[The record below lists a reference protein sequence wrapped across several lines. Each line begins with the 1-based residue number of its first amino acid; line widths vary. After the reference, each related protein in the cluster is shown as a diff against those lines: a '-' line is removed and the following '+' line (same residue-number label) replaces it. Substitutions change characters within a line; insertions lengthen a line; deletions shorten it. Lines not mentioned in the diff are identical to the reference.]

1 MTTEIRQEIELL
13 ENTKE
18 DLTLAIME
26 KGVVVQPSDL
36 FSTYPT
42 RISQIT
48 TTPGDKDSLF
58 QSIIDRSITSLTV
71 PTGTTVLRPQL
82 FSGCVNLT
90 TLTLPNTLKV
100 IKGGALS
107 GAIAVTSL
115 TIPDSVTT
123 IEGSSSFHQTSSLT
137 DLTIGT
143 GVTFIGNMAFYGNPN
158 LTSITINATTPPT
171 LGSNNNAFDST
182 NNCPIY
188 VPQASV
194 DAYKTA
200 WPTYASRIQAIVVPH
215 FEMIINDI
223 QVTDGKYLITCFT
236 GSGLYAMNTPLIK
249 DTTTSYVDGINNVY
263 TSYGDSN
270 YLNIYPYQSAPPST
284 LNTLD
289 VTPQLLRIAVDYDAT
304 NKKLSWTDP
313 DTSTTYYLYSG
324 FNKVNSNYGKFN
336 AAATTMPSSNIN
348 VNYWGL
354 GGYGD
359 LTIYYFNF
367 GGLKLYSGE
376 HSAYGAYG
384 GFLWQYLR
392 NTNSSSRDTFEP
404 TLYKLVQ

>member
-1 MTTEIRQEIELL
+1 MTPTIQQEIELL

-18 DLTLAIME
+18 DLALAIME

-48 TTPGDKDSLF
+48 TTAGDKDSLF

-215 FEMIINDI
+215 FEMITDAS
-223 QVTDGKYLITCFT
+223 QVTDGKYLITVI
-236 GSGLYAMNTPLIK
+236 GGAGVLALNAPLIK
-249 DTTTSYVDGINNVY
+249 ETTTYYDGINKIY
-263 TSYGDSN
+263 SGYSDYYPN
-270 YLNIYPYQSAPPST
+270 YLNVYPYSGTVPNLTS
-284 LNTLD
+284 LD
-289 VTPQLLRIAVDYDAT
+289 ATPQMLSVAVDYNAT
-304 NKKLSWTDP
+304 NHRLSWTDP
-313 DTSTTYYLYSG
+313 DTNTTYYLSTYTG
-324 FNKVNSNYGKFN
+324 
-336 AAATTMPSSNIN
+336 TSSNRGYFYFDN
-348 VNYWGL
+348 LTTARGNYSATNQGNL
-354 GGYGD
+354 PYGD
-359 LTIYYFNF
+359 WTIYYVDFGTLNF
-367 GGLKLYSGE
+367 RSGTE
-376 HSAYGAYG
+376 SQLGAFD
-384 GFLWQYLR
+384 GFLWYGKGTTQSH
-392 NTNSSSRDTFEP
+392 T

>member
-18 DLTLAIME
+18 DLALAIME

-48 TTPGDKDSLF
+48 TTAGDKDELF
-58 QSIIDRSITSLTV
+58 KSIIDRSITSLTV

-90 TLTLPNTLKV
+90 TLTLPSTLKV
-100 IKGGALS
+100 IKNGALS

-215 FEMIINDI
+215 FEMVTDAS
-223 QVTDGKYLITCFT
+223 QVTDGKYLITAILN
-236 GSGLYAMNTPLIK
+236 GGVYALNAPLIK
-249 DTTTSYVDGINNVY
+249 STTTNSNGINNVVY
-263 TSYGDSN
+263 ANSVDSN
-270 YLNIYPYQSAPPST
+270 LLNVYPYSETTPNLTS
-284 LNTLD
+284 LD
-289 VTPQLLRIAVDYDAT
+289 ATPQMLSVAVDYDAT
-304 NKKLSWTDP
+304 NHILSWTDP
-313 DTSTTYYLYSG
+313 DTNTTYYLSAITVVTNRGYFYYSDLTTARG
-324 FNKVNSNYGKFN
+324 NYS
-336 AAATTMPSSNIN
+336 ATNQGNLP
-348 VNYWGL
+348 
-354 GGYGD
+354 YGD
-359 LTIYYFNF
+359 WTIYYVDF
-367 GGLKLYSGE
+367 GTLNVRAGGSGA
-376 HSAYGAYG
+376 SAFI
-384 GFLWQYLR
+384 GFLWNGKGTTQYH
-392 NTNSSSRDTFEP
+392 T